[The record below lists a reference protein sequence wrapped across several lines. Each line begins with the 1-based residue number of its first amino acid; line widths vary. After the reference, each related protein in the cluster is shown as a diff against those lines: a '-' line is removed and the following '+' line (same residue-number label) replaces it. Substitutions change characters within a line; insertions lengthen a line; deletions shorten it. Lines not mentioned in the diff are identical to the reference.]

1 MREMDEE
8 GRQNDK
14 GWTAEGVRGRRP
26 DGPLAL
32 SQTVATGPGT
42 NLDQESRERRERKRT
57 EPRYA
62 LNPPLPLAREYP
74 FFSPP
79 RAFLYSSF
87 PPRFVAPII
96 NISQSPRLT
105 ARSAHRCCRCF
116 FFFFFFLILFF
127 LVLFFFL
134 ARHPRP
140 AHPACIVADYK

>member
-14 GWTAEGVRGRRP
+14 GWTAEGERGRRP

-74 FFSPP
+74 FFLL
-79 RAFLYSSF
+79 RARSFIPLF

-116 FFFFFFLILFF
+116 FFFFFLILFF
-127 LVLFFFL
+127 FVLFFFH

>member
-1 MREMDEE
+1 MTRG
-8 GRQNDK
+8 GR
-14 GWTAEGVRGRRP
+14 
-26 DGPLAL
+26 L
-32 SQTVATGPGT
+32 
-42 NLDQESRERRERKRT
+42 REREREEAGRTVSLKPNGCNGAWDEFRSGIERTKRKEEDRAT
-57 EPRYA
+57 ICSQSPFT
-62 LNPPLPLAREYP
+62 ARSRVS

-127 LVLFFFL
+127 FVLFFFL